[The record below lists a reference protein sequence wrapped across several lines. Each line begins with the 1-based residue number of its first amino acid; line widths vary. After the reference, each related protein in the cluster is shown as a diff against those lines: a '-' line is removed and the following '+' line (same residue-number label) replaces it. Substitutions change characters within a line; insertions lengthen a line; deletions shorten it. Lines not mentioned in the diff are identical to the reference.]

1 MSTTFRV
8 GQGDTFES
16 IARKKYGTGEEAE
29 RIARANPGVSE
40 PLTAGTVVTV
50 PALPDAPQNLQSQAP
65 AATDDEVA
73 LLIDGQRFR
82 FWDKVRITRSLDA
95 LDTVE
100 FGAPFDHQAPGF
112 RSTFRPFSFKPVVIN
127 VGGAPLFTGTMVTIT
142 PTLANDSK
150 TISVSGYAT
159 PGVLNDCTAPASDY
173 PLEFNGQTL
182 RGIAEAIAAP
192 FGLSVKFLADPG
204 APFERVAASPG
215 QKALTFLVEL
225 AKQRNLVVAST
236 ERGELLFWQSTDTGR
251 PVARL
256 EQGKAP
262 VLSVTPFFSPQDYY
276 SHVTGIEP
284 VIVGLAGSQFTVRN
298 PRLEGVLRPFTFEAP
313 DSLDADVPA
322 TVQAKAGRMFA
333 NVAAYGLRVATW
345 RDPNGE
351 LWKPNT
357 TLKLLAPDAM
367 VYTEYEFTIRSVAF
381 EEEAD
386 KRTATLDLIIPGTF
400 RGILPEALPWDE

>member
-1 MSTTFRV
+1 MSTMFKV
-8 GQGDTFES
+8 GPGDTFDS
-16 IARKKYGTGEEAE
+16 IARKKYGSGAEAG

-40 PLTAGTVVTV
+40 PLTPGTVVAV
-50 PALPDAPQNLQSQAP
+50 PALPDAPQNLQSQTP
-65 AATDDEVA
+65 ATTDDEVA
-73 LLIDGQRFR
+73 LLIDGRRFR

-95 LDTVE
+95 MDTVE

-112 RSTFRPFSFKPVVIN
+112 RETFRPFSFKPVVIN
-127 VGGAPLFTGTMVTIT
+127 VGGEPLFTGTMVTIT
-142 PTLANDSK
+142 PTVANDQK
-150 TISVSGYAT
+150 TVSVSGYAT

-204 APFERVAASPG
+204 APFERVASQPG
-215 QKALTFLVEL
+215 KKALTFLVEL

-236 ERGELLFWQSTDTGR
+236 ERGELLFWQSTGTGQ

-298 PRLEGVLRPFTFEAP
+298 PQLEGVLRPFTFESP

-333 NVAAYGLRVATW
+333 NVAAYAIRVATW
-345 RDPNGE
+345 RDPNGQ

-367 VYTEYEFTIRSVAF
+367 VYTEYEFTIRSIAF

-400 RGILPEALPWDE
+400 RGELPEALPWDE